1 MTLPGKFLSGFGGL
15 VVEADGYA
23 TFFLISTALG
33 IPAVLLALW
42 IRRDRELVPAPV
54 PEAESGKS

>member
-15 VVEADGYA
+15 VVEVEGYA
-23 TFFLISTALG
+23 TFFMISAVMG

-42 IRRDRELVPAPV
+42 ISRDRELVPAPV
-54 PEAESGKS
+54 PASP